1 MDIRDTLIDVFQEL
15 EIDHTGIEAESRLR
29 EDLQI
34 DSTEMVE
41 IAVALEKRLSISI
54 DTDDFLALK
63 SFGDIVGHVSAAR
76 VDASSRTS

>member
-1 MDIRDTLIDVFQEL
+1 MDVSETLVEVFRELKIDP
-15 EIDHTGIEAESRLR
+15 TGVEAESRLR
-29 EDLQI
+29 EDLEI

-63 SFGDIVGHVSAAR
+63 TFGDMIWHVASAGLP
-76 VDASSRTS
+76 ASS

>member
-1 MDIRDTLIDVFQEL
+1 MDIRDTLADVFREL
-15 EIDHTGIEAESRLR
+15 KIDPTGIEPDSRLR
-29 EDLQI
+29 EDLEI

-63 SFGDIVGHVSAAR
+63 TFGDMIGHVAAAGMT
-76 VDASSRTS
+76 ASS

>member
-1 MDIRDTLIDVFQEL
+1 MDIRDTVTDVFREL

-41 IAVALEKRLSISI
+41 IAVALEKRLSVSI

-63 SFGDIVGHVSAAR
+63 TFGDIAGYVAAAR
-76 VDASSRTS
+76 VAASS

>member
-1 MDIRDTLIDVFQEL
+1 MEIRETLVEVFRELKIDP
-15 EIDHTGIEAESRLR
+15 TGIEPDSRLR
-29 EDLQI
+29 EDLEI

-63 SFGDIVGHVSAAR
+63 TFGDMMWHVAAAGLP
-76 VDASSRTS
+76 ASS